1 MEKDYS
7 KYLIKDYSLWSV
19 YIHESQQY
27 LGRCAIVWKRADAL
41 DLAEAT
47 KEEQAELF
55 AILADLRKTLSH
67 CFQPD
72 WFNYAFLGNEFRH
85 LHGHLIPRY
94 ASERTIFG
102 TSFEDTAYG
111 QHYQLDYSH
120 PIPEETVQK
129 IKNLLLETLVTL
141 ENK

>member
-7 KYLIKDYSLWSV
+7 QYLIKEYQFWSV
-19 YIHESQQY
+19 YTHESQQY
-27 LGRCAIVWKRADAL
+27 LGRCAIVCKRADAL

-55 AILADLRKTLSH
+55 VILADLRKALSH

-94 ASERTIFG
+94 ASKRTVFE
-102 TSFEDTAYG
+102 TTFEDTMYG
-111 QHYQLDYSH
+111 QHYQLDYSR
-120 PIPEETVQK
+120 PISEEILQK
-129 IKNLLLETLVTL
+129 IKNLLVETLASL
-141 ENK
+141 ENA